1 MKVTHLDA
9 RYAGSVHDSFAFKS
23 SRVYIKAELGSYKNF
38 FLLGDSG
45 YVNNNQQQSTT
56 NKTTNETTRKN
67 FRIQYQLVII
77 TGLVWR
83 KFHFSLHRDHTFIH
97 GKIIKILKF

>member
-23 SRVYIKAELGSYKNF
+23 SHVYVKAELGSYENF

-56 NKTTNETTRKN
+56 NKTTNETTQKN

-83 KFHFSLHRDHTFIH
+83 KLHFSLHRDHTFIH

>member
-23 SRVYIKAELGSYKNF
+23 SRLYIKAELCSYENF

-45 YVNNNQQQSTT
+45 YVNNNQQQTKQQT
-56 NKTTNETTRKN
+56 KQHEKTSVYHINLLLSLAWFGESLSFLYTE
-67 FRIQYQLVII
+67 II
-77 TGLVWR
+77 LSFMA
-83 KFHFSLHRDHTFIH
+83 K
-97 GKIIKILKF
+97 